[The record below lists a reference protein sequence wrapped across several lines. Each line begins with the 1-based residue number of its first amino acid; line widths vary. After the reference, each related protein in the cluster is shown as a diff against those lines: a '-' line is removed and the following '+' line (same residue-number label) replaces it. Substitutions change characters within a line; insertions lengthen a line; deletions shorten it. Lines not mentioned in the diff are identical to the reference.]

1 MPKSGNIVLF
11 NNDAKGCDA
20 GLSVHFFNSFRWDGS
35 NGKNFLK
42 RIKLQ
47 KNVPGLEPTLDS

>member
-1 MPKSGNIVLF
+1 MPKSDNIVLF

-42 RIKLQ
+42 K
-47 KNVPGLEPTLDS
+47 D